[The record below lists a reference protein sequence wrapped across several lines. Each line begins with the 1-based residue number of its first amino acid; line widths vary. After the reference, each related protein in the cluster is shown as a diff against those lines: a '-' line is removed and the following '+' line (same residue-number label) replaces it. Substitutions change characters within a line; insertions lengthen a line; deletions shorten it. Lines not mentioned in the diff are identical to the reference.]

1 MKRKFMFFSILASFS
16 TVFLSIQC
24 ANNNQK
30 NRNVLHTPRE
40 RERERLGR
48 AILCHRIRKM
58 ITPN

>member
-40 RERERLGR
+40 RERERDWEEPFYVTG
-48 AILCHRIRKM
+48 
-58 ITPN
+58 